1 MVNPLGTKGNLA
13 QAFANILRDMWQGE
27 LQCLNPVTFRVC
39 RLFSQCVVIARS
51 DCFSCTAVDM
61 SVCFAVRWNRAA

>member
-1 MVNPLGTKGNLA
+1 MAYLSMYITTIVFLDGRWKSAVNMVNPLGTKGNLA

-39 RLFSQCVVIARS
+39 HSYILRS
-51 DCFSCTAVDM
+51 HTPH
-61 SVCFAVRWNRAA
+61 